1 MGALIF
7 TLLILFLASVLDRLV
22 PEETK
27 ARMVDKFMEVNRGR
41 NH

>member
-1 MGALIF
+1 MIF
-7 TLLILFLASVLDRLV
+7 TLLILFLAAVLDRLV

-27 ARMVDKFMEVNRGR
+27 SRMVDKFLEVNRGR